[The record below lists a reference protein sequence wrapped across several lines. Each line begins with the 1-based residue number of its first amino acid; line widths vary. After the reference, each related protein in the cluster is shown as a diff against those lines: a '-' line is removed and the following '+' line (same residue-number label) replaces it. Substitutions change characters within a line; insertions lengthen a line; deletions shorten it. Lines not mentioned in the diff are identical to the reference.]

1 MKRKIV
7 LFLCFIIGISFT
19 GCGKQ
24 LKSMDGNY
32 MNQNSTQ
39 SIGDMKIEMT
49 DMSSPEAGLTIQE
62 EQEFNTEEYS
72 SINENRFLSVKNQPL
87 STFSADV
94 DTASYANVR
103 RLLKDQRSI
112 DPGAVRIEEMINY
125 FHYDYDAPKGDEPF
139 SISTE
144 LADCPWNLDTKLLSI
159 GIRAKEFSKEELEN
173 KSLYEIPKPKG

>member
-1 MKRKIV
+1 
-7 LFLCFIIGISFT
+7 
-19 GCGKQ
+19 
-24 LKSMDGNY
+24 MDGNY

-112 DPGAVRIEEMINY
+112 DPGAE
-125 FHYDYDAPKGDEPF
+125 
-139 SISTE
+139 
-144 LADCPWNLDTKLLSI
+144 I
-159 GIRAKEFSKEELEN
+159 GRAHV
-173 KSLYEIPKPKG
+173 